1 MAQTSGIPAAL
12 VYFIAALSVV
22 TGQQIGT
29 EIPEIHPDLPTQFC
43 TRKDGCVVRKTK
55 VVADVMFRPMHV
67 KGNVSMP
74 CTAAFGTALCP
85 DAATCTRN
93 CVLEG
98 VDYDT
103 LGVATKGNA
112 LKLNQYRFDGTEY
125 KKVAPRV
132 YLLGEDARNYELM
145 RLVNMELA
153 FDVDVSQ
160 LGCGMNGALY
170 FSEMDV
176 SGSRSDLNPAGAT
189 YGTGECD
196 AQCFQDQNF
205 TNGVANLEHPP
216 PGACCNEMD
225 IWEANRMATALTP
238 HTCSKPSSFR
248 CTGEECG
255 KGKAGV
261 CDKSGCQINPYK
273 LGDKKFYGPGGT
285 IDTNKRFT
293 VLTQFVHEHPEAGI
307 DIARAGPLKEIR
319 RKYIQ
324 EGRVIEDIHTSN
336 ASISPLTGMDQSFCD
351 KYGSEA
357 YTRLGGMVGTGQSMA
372 RGMVLIFSIWN
383 SEGDFMKWLDAGDR
397 GPCGPTDGDPK
408 KIKKETP
415 NVSVT
420 YSNIKW
426 GELGTVLNHDA
437 SPGAKGDETKARL
450 AANSAGAMAPTV
462 TGGSVLGL
470 AIVLLALVYLF

>member
-1 MAQTSGIPAAL
+1 MTRKSRFPAAL
-12 VYFIAALSVV
+12 LSFFVALSVV

-43 TRKDGCVVRKTK
+43 TRKDGCVFRKTK
-55 VVADVMFRPMHV
+55 VVADVMFRSMHV

-74 CTAAFGTALCP
+74 CTAAFGTPMCP

-93 CVLEG
+93 CVLED
-98 VDYDT
+98 VDYST
-103 LGVATKGNA
+103 LGVSTNGTA
-112 LKLNQYRFDGTEY
+112 LKLRQYVFNGTEY
-125 KKVAPRV
+125 VKVAPRV
-132 YLLGEDARNYELM
+132 FLLGEDARNYELM

-153 FDVDVSQ
+153 FDVDVSK

-170 FSEMDV
+170 LSEMDV
-176 SGSRSDLNPAGAT
+176 SGSRSDLNPAGAA

-196 AQCFQDQNF
+196 AQCFQNQNF
-205 TNGVANLEHPP
+205 TNGVANLEYPP
-216 PGACCNEMD
+216 PGACCNELD
-225 IWEANRMATALTP
+225 IWEANREATALTP

-255 KGKAGV
+255 NGKAGV

-285 IDTNKRFT
+285 IDTTKRFT

-307 DIARAGPLKEIR
+307 DIARAGQLKEIR

-324 EGRVIEDIHTSN
+324 DGRVIEDIHTSN
-336 ASISPLTGMDQSFCD
+336 ASISPLKGMDQSFC
-351 KYGSEA
+351 KTYGSEA
-357 YTRLGGMVGTGQSMA
+357 YTRLGGMVGMGQSMA

-383 SEGDFMKWLDAGDR
+383 SEGDFMNWLDAGDN

-408 KIKKETP
+408 KIKQETP
-415 NVSVT
+415 KVSVT

-426 GELGTVLNHDA
+426 GELDTVLNHNA
-437 SPGAKGDETKARL
+437 SQLVRGDKAKARL
-450 AANSAGAMAPTV
+450 AANSAGAMAPGV
-462 TGGSVLGL
+462 TGGSILGL